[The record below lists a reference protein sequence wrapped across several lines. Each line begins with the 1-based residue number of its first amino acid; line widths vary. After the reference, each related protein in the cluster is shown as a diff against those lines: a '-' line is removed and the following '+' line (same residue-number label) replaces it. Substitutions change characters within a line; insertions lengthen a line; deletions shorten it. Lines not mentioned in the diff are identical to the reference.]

1 MRCLVCYLVRYFVR
15 LALLPAGQV
24 AVAEKRPGS
33 AV

>member
-15 LALLPAGQV
+15 LVLLQVGQV

-33 AV
+33 AR